1 MSEKTKP
8 YEKEIEKIEIPEIQE
23 ETKHPGLEEFSLQQ
37 DNFAPGENEYLRENP
52 SHSFSEELSDGGERD
67 QIIYQQAG
75 KYCGGL

>member
-8 YEKEIEKIEIPEIQE
+8 FEKEIEKIEIPEIQE

-37 DNFAPGENEYLRENP
+37 SNFAPGENEYLRENS
-52 SHSFSEELSDGGERD
+52 SHAFSEELSDGGERD
-67 QIIYQQAG
+67 RIIYQQAG